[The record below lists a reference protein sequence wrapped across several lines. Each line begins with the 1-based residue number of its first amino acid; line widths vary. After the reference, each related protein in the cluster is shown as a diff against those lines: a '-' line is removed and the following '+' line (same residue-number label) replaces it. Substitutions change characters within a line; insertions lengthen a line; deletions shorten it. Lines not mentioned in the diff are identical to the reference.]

1 MVATPVGH
9 FIVLEGGEGAGKTT
23 QTKRLQNWLQAQNI
37 TAHIFREPGATAGG
51 EEVRQLL
58 VTGDNDRWDPV
69 SEALLYAVARREN
82 LVRNIWPALQK
93 GEWVICDRFVDSTLA
108 YQGYGRGLDL
118 DLLHTLYKMIAGDN
132 FYPDLTLLLDLPV
145 ATGLARVKLGENSG
159 ARNNVAHEK
168 RFESLELEFHE
179 KLRVG
184 YHAIV
189 AQNLCP
195 HIIIDATVDQNAVT
209 NAIQQAILDQGWL

>member
-1 MVATPVGH
+1 MAQLVGR

-23 QTKRLQNWLQAQNI
+23 QTKRLQNWLYAQNI
-37 TAHIFREPGATAGG
+37 TAHIFREPGATVGG

-58 VTGDNDRWDPV
+58 VTGANDRWDPV

-82 LVRNIWPALQK
+82 LVRNIWPSLKK
-93 GEWVICDRFVDSTLA
+93 GDWVICDRFVDSTLA

-118 DLLHTLYKMIAGDN
+118 GLLNDLYKMIAGPA

-145 ATGLARVKLGENSG
+145 STGLARVRLGENSG
-159 ARNNVAHEK
+159 ARSNVVHEK
-168 RFESLELEFHE
+168 RFENLDIEFHE

-184 YHAIV
+184 YHAL
-189 AQNLCP
+189 AAANP
-195 HIIIDATVDQNAVT
+195 HNHSIIDATVDQNAVT
-209 NAIQQAILDQGWL
+209 NAIQNAIIAQGWL